1 MAFLVGG
8 SQAQQPTMRA
18 PPPPRLDADSIVGVW
33 KLNVDKSTNP
43 SAASELITIVS
54 QGGDFKLTFDIKQDN
69 EYNPHYEVLTDMKGA
84 TVKPTYLDGKQTS
97 DAWRVTRRGPKAF
110 EMQLLGPFGGWK
122 DRIRGKRRRQV
133 IGTSPHSRQNRD
145 CRWPNGS
152 KRSLSTA
159 FKSFRYLKR
168 CNSLERQLID
178 RHRLLVRLRLR
189 RGCSGFMILR
199 QLRLFCLQHL
209 HSLGKRSVGGHT
221 PEVAEYLFRFD

>member
-1 MAFLVGG
+1 MPETIRGSWGAVFVVHLAFLVGG
-8 SQAQQPTMRA
+8 SQAQQPTMPA
-18 PPPPRLDADSIVGVW
+18 PPPPRVDADSIVGVW

-122 DRIRGKRRRQV
+122 DEYEVSADGKSLVLHRIAGKTGIVGGQMDRNGVVHSVQV
-133 IGTSPHSRQNRD
+133 ISIFEKVQ
-145 CRWPNGS
+145 
-152 KRSLSTA
+152 
-159 FKSFRYLKR
+159 
-168 CNSLERQLID
+168 
-178 RHRLLVRLRLR
+178 
-189 RGCSGFMILR
+189 
-199 QLRLFCLQHL
+199 
-209 HSLGKRSVGGHT
+209 
-221 PEVAEYLFRFD
+221 